1 MTTSERILKKNE
13 CEANLLVNR
22 LLLAISICSVVYMI
36 FACIFP
42 NVAMVEIS
50 LLVPIVICGLFV
62 RMPLFFYIRSAKG
75 DGNMIK
81 WFLAIYFLIYC
92 TVIAIVFGKVY
103 WLPFMA
109 PVVVMTRYNNY
120 KFVIKISIVTAVW
133 GTLTSLGSLFLGLM
147 TGSVNPSGIVFY
159 KSTEI
164 SVSEGYNAFRTALRD
179 YYGNIDIKTTV
190 IVIIV
195 ESIVDVAILYALTL
209 ICVNIAKQGQR
220 VIEDEISA
228 AENEIILV
236 KEYEEKREQEIME
249 SLADDY
255 SFVGLIYTSRNIIE
269 VFRAYGIFSE
279 YFDGLGE
286 NGYIIEPYV
295 FDECLRSLISPEELD
310 DFIKSVERNNMM
322 KELGMIRHQHTDV
335 QFGHGERRE
344 WYRITFVYLPESGNV
359 VLGIKNVE
367 KEITAEKRHQTE
379 LKTAKARAEAA
390 NAAKSTFLFNMS
402 HDIRTPMNAITGFTG
417 MAKKHMDDPE
427 RVLECLNKIELSSGN
442 LLELINEVLDMSRI
456 ETGNISIKNESV
468 NIVECVENQYT
479 ICRDIAYAKSIRIR
493 LSNRNIS
500 CSRLMLD
507 ELHLK
512 QTITNI
518 LSNAIKYTPD
528 GGLIEYSLEQ
538 EPSPKGSG
546 YVRCIIKV
554 KDNGIGI
561 SKEFLSHIYDN
572 FSREKNSTMSGVE
585 GTGLGMAIVKRLVDL
600 MGGEIN
606 IESEL
611 NKGTTVILTYD
622 FEIADD
628 SDAEK
633 TKPVGGR
640 ISADGIKRILL
651 VEDNEMNREIATDV
665 MEDAGIEIEEAVD
678 GDIAVEMISRSEP
691 GYYNL
696 VLMDIQMPRM
706 NGYEAT
712 KAIRSLE
719 NKELASIPIIAMTAN
734 AFAEDREK
742 SLAVGMNAHIAKP
755 VSYESL
761 FEAMGQLS
769 NRS

>member
-1 MTTSERILKKNE
+1 
-13 CEANLLVNR
+13 
-22 LLLAISICSVVYMI
+22 
-36 FACIFP
+36 
-42 NVAMVEIS
+42 
-50 LLVPIVICGLFV
+50 
-62 RMPLFFYIRSAKG
+62 
-75 DGNMIK
+75 
-81 WFLAIYFLIYC
+81 
-92 TVIAIVFGKVY
+92 
-103 WLPFMA
+103 
-109 PVVVMTRYNNY
+109 
-120 KFVIKISIVTAVW
+120 
-133 GTLTSLGSLFLGLM
+133 
-147 TGSVNPSGIVFY
+147 
-159 KSTEI
+159 
-164 SVSEGYNAFRTALRD
+164 
-179 YYGNIDIKTTV
+179 
-190 IVIIV
+190 
-195 ESIVDVAILYALTL
+195 
-209 ICVNIAKQGQR
+209 
-220 VIEDEISA
+220 
-228 AENEIILV
+228 
-236 KEYEEKREQEIME
+236 
-249 SLADDY
+249 
-255 SFVGLIYTSRNIIE
+255 
-269 VFRAYGIFSE
+269 
-279 YFDGLGE
+279 
-286 NGYIIEPYV
+286 
-295 FDECLRSLISPEELD
+295 
-310 DFIKSVERNNMM
+310 
-322 KELGMIRHQHTDV
+322 
-335 QFGHGERRE
+335 
-344 WYRITFVYLPESGNV
+344 
-359 VLGIKNVE
+359 
-367 KEITAEKRHQTE
+367 
-379 LKTAKARAEAA
+379 
-390 NAAKSTFLFNMS
+390 
-402 HDIRTPMNAITGFTG
+402 
-417 MAKKHMDDPE
+417 MDDPE